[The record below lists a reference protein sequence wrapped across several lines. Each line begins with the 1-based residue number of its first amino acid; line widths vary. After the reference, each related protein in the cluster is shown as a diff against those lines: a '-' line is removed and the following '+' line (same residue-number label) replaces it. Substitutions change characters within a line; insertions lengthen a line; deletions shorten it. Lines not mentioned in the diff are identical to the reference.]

1 MKKDKKKGKSK
12 NLKGDTQSKPIA
24 DIKEG
29 TYSDGHPLDDVQ
41 YLECK
46 IILKGERFTS
56 VESFYEFAKIV
67 KRAAENADVGFSAKG
82 FKGLQP
88 QIREVLFLDTEDYKL
103 YNNAFIL
110 RRRIP
115 YQHGFLAGDPEIVFK
130 FRHPDMQKTAD
141 LDVRPKL
148 ISDYRIKFKAE
159 MLPLKDEIGG
169 LRMLYSHNA
178 QFPLS
183 RVHEADR
190 ASMATLVRV
199 FPPLQALQTSEGE
212 KVDVVHHTAVAER
225 FGEIMLKRFLKGD
238 LLGVHLAVNIFIA
251 TTVLWLL
258 LRLGADTNPIWAI
271 SAMIPALDPQMK
283 QAVTNFRG
291 RIFNALLGCVTGLLF
306 LLVGGTSEWKLPLAL
321 SATVLLSS
329 YVIRIPAMW
338 RQAPITAAIIIAAG
352 LTHHSKLSGAEIGL
366 RRVGEVMLGCT
377 MGLLVSWL
385 MSKIWPVPEAGK
397 EAETSKASSS

>member
-1 MKKDKKKGKSK
+1 MKKDRKEKTSK
-12 NLKGDTQSKPIA
+12 NPKEDSQPKRIA

-46 IILKGERFTS
+46 IILKGDRFTS
-56 VESFYEFAKIV
+56 VESFYDFAKIV
-67 KRAAENADVGFSAKG
+67 KRAAKNADVGFSTEG
-82 FKGLQP
+82 FRDLQP

-148 ISDYRIKFKAE
+148 INEYRIKFKAE

-169 LRMLYSHNA
+169 VRLLYSHNV

-183 RVHEADR
+183 QLHEADR
-190 ASMATLVRV
+190 SSMATLVRV

-212 KVDVVHHTAVAER
+212 KVDFVHHTAVAEVLLDIGMLD
-225 FGEIMLKRFLKGD
+225 FGKGIKAKANVAVWRTRGDEKQLVGEFAYQCKFRRRDELHAVAMKRCEQFFVSLQFAAQDWISLSTTKTGAVYRLKG
-238 LLGVHLAVNIFIA
+238 
-251 TTVLWLL
+251 
-258 LRLGADTNPIWAI
+258 NP
-271 SAMIPALDPQMK
+271 PQ
-283 QAVTNFRG
+283 AH
-291 RIFNALLGCVTGLLF
+291 
-306 LLVGGTSEWKLPLAL
+306 E
-321 SATVLLSS
+321 
-329 YVIRIPAMW
+329 
-338 RQAPITAAIIIAAG
+338 
-352 LTHHSKLSGAEIGL
+352 
-366 RRVGEVMLGCT
+366 
-377 MGLLVSWL
+377 
-385 MSKIWPVPEAGK
+385 
-397 EAETSKASSS
+397 